1 MKEVIKKEEKENEKT
16 FPCKD
21 NNKINESLIKK
32 NVPIPSY
39 RRHSIKQK
47 RTSI

>member
-16 FPCKD
+16 FPSKD

-32 NVPIPSY
+32 MYQFHHIEG
-39 RRHSIKQK
+39 IQ
-47 RTSI
+47 